1 MGGVNCQDSEREREY
16 CKERVQKLR
25 GNQEGVMGT
34 PFEVVGETGEVGSG
48 ACRKIRVNETS
59 KLRERAGAGEAAII
73 KMETGRQQA
82 LDSFLPR
89 DLYAG

>member
-1 MGGVNCQDSEREREY
+1 MDQGGYWGWGVGGVNCQDSEREREY

-48 ACRKIRVNETS
+48 AYRKIRVNETS
-59 KLRERAGAGEAAII
+59 KLRESGSGRSSDYKNGDGSS
-73 KMETGRQQA
+73 TG
-82 LDSFLPR
+82 PR
-89 DLYAG
+89 